1 MEIIG
6 WIIILIFSVI
16 LGLGICG
23 QFDNDKDNP
32 WK

>member
-1 MEIIG
+1 MEIIVG
-6 WIIILIFSVI
+6 MFIVVAVTLFV
-16 LGLGICG
+16 LGLFG